1 MGMEQ
6 ELTFS
11 MKTGIKYRTVLET
24 DYIKVVDFFF
34 DIFLK
39 GMYPKVPKLNMSNF
53 LVPLSFNLLPLVQPY
68 ESIFNLIKCKSG
80 HFQK

>member
-24 DYIKVVDFFF
+24 DYTKVVDFFF

-39 GMYPKVPKLNMSNF
+39 GMYQKVPKLNMSNF
-53 LVPLSFNLLPLVQPY
+53 VIPLCTCYL
-68 ESIFNLIKCKSG
+68 SISCL
-80 HFQK
+80 

>member
-39 GMYPKVPKLNMSNF
+39 GMYVPKSA
-53 LVPLSFNLLPLVQPY
+53 
-68 ESIFNLIKCKSG
+68 
-80 HFQK
+80 

>member
-6 ELTFS
+6 ALTFS

-39 GMYPKVPKLNMSNF
+39 GKYPKVPKLNMSNF
-53 LVPLSFNLLPLVQPY
+53 VITYHYVLAIFLSLAFSTTL
-68 ESIFNLIKCKSG
+68 
-80 HFQK
+80 

>member
-39 GMYPKVPKLNMSNF
+39 GRYVVPKSNMSIF
-53 LVPLSFNLLPLVQPY
+53 LIPL
-68 ESIFNLIKCKSG
+68 
-80 HFQK
+80 